1 MNSKTF
7 FLSIKRDVSD
17 WLLAYRDS
25 SSVLWSIVDTI
36 REYEQK
42 FNTLGDLS
50 EIADHPYDKD

>member
-7 FLSIKRDVSD
+7 FLAVKRDVSD

-25 SSVLWSIVDTI
+25 ATVLWSIADTI

-42 FNTLGDLS
+42 FNVLS
-50 EIADHPYDKD
+50 DCEDTVEHPYDGD